1 MWEFFIETAAISIN
15 INTVQNQIKN
25 MDAMKAMKYEL

>member
-15 INTVQNQIKN
+15 INTVQNQIKKH
-25 MDAMKAMKYEL
+25 MDAMKAMKYD

>member
-15 INTVQNQIKN
+15 INIVQNQIKT
-25 MDAMKAMKYEL
+25 YGCHEGSEI